1 MVSLMPELPVQ
12 WDGPLSKIMLQLLQ
26 NIDEMFSLLWF
37 TTHDNT
43 NNKGAKGAAGMGW
56 PSPLAPWEQMK
67 KDRDLKISEEM
78 PWSSAQRM
86 EA

>member
-1 MVSLMPELPVQ
+1 VIHHP
-12 WDGPLSKIMLQLLQ
+12 
-26 NIDEMFSLLWF
+26 
-37 TTHDNT
+37 DNT
-43 NNKGAKGAAGMGW
+43 NNQGAKGAADTG
-56 PSPLAPWEQMK
+56 PPTPLAPRELMK